1 MEQVLLSG
9 YLIVLSVF
17 DGRECKVPIGLI
29 KGGFLVTF
37 VFVLWRCIGNP
48 TEWKWYVLAALLGML
63 PGMFFLGMSYI
74 TGKVGAGDGLV
85 MMVVGMLVG
94 YKECLMLVA
103 FSLLLMSIWCIGILC
118 SRRGNRH
125 SRIPYLPFITV
136 VYMISLL
143 V

>member
-29 KGGFLVTF
+29 NGGFLVTF
-37 VFVLWRCIGNP
+37 AFVLWRCVGNP

-74 TGKVGAGDGLV
+74 TGKVGVGDGLV

-94 YKECLMLVA
+94 YKECLIIFFGLE
-103 FSLLLMSIWCIGILC
+103 GE
-118 SRRGNRH
+118 
-125 SRIPYLPFITV
+125 
-136 VYMISLL
+136 
-143 V
+143 